1 MRLRMVVFLV
11 NDDDVDYCTRHFF
24 VVCCSTVSY
33 LSDVYI
39 YINNYL
45 VAFIFY
51 LGKALATILYAGD
64 PAAKVALAIA
74 AEVMGFIVHVF
85 YGIDALFEFK
95 GEAV

>member
-1 MRLRMVVFLV
+1 MMTLISVSVIFSSCAAQAFLTSV
-11 NDDDVDYCTRHFF
+11 M
-24 VVCCSTVSY
+24 
-33 LSDVYI
+33 YI
-39 YINNYL
+39 YI
-45 VAFIFY
+45 
-51 LGKALATILYAGD
+51 KALATILYASD